1 MTTILAATAAPA
13 PEGSAAAG
21 FVVLAFIAFSIVVY
35 FLPIF
40 VAGLR
45 GKSEGQLGIF
55 LITVFGG
62 WTGVLWLVCLI
73 WAFTG
78 RTKADVLSEETKHKQ
93 LLAALATKSAL
104 IIAGALLLFSA
115 ATSKA
120 DVTVKVP
127 ADKMRSMLIVALTH
141 DGYSLQHENKRS
153 LSFVSYFDDK
163 AKFVMCITYTIV
175 AIDEQTT
182 YVQTFAQIL
191 RPGGRP
197 VAQKTTESAA
207 NFAQNY
213 YVRAAEALANAEP
226 PPPPTMLMANP

>member
-1 MTTILAATAAPA
+1 MTTIIAATTTPA
-13 PEGSAAAG
+13 PEGSVVAG
-21 FVVLAFIAFSIVVY
+21 FVVLAFIAFSIVMY

-78 RTKADVLSEETKHKQ
+78 RTKADVLREETKHKQ

-127 ADKMRSMLIVALTH
+127 EDKLRSMLIVALTH
-141 DGYSLQHENKRS
+141 DGYSLQHESKRE
-153 LSFVSYFDDK
+153 LAFVSFFSK
-163 AKFVMCITYTIV
+163 NKFWARFTYTIV
-175 AIDEQTT
+175 ALDEQTS
-182 YVQTFAQIL
+182 YVQTFARLQ
-191 RPGGRP
+191 RADGRR
-197 VAQKTTESAA
+197 VTEATAA
-207 NFAQNY
+207 TAADFAQNY

-226 PPPPTMLMANP
+226 PPQPTMLMANP